1 MANAQA
7 NTQANTAYTVL
18 VVDDEAPNRLL
29 METALREEYTVITAE
44 SGAECMDYLANHPV
58 DLIIMDVRMPN
69 MTGYE
74 ACSAIKGQFSTKDI
88 PVIFLSA
95 HIDLE
100 DKLKGYEAGGD
111 DYLTKPCELK
121 EVFAKVKSQIALKES
136 LLNTKNMAMM
146 AITNSSE
153 LGMVNHFYESSFSCE
168 TVEKLAQQ
176 IIDTCH
182 TFDLECSLQIRNSS
196 GVFNASST
204 RDQCTV
210 LELDLMEQIRDSDR
224 IIHFGKRTAFNFD
237 NVSLIIK
244 NMPRDDEGKCGRL
257 NDHLASLLNGAEA
270 RIESIDLETA
280 QRKAVLDE
288 LNIALGNVN
297 SAVKEVEGGIRIR
310 QKQTSGIIA
319 SLFDEMQVGFS
330 SLALT
335 EEQEE
340 FFVGLVNN
348 HMEKVISLFTSNTEV
363 EKHFI
368 SIANDITRLMKS

>member
-1 MANAQA
+1 MANTPAK
-7 NTQANTAYTVL
+7 TPYTIL

-29 METALREEYTVITAE
+29 METALRKEYTVVTAE
-44 SGAECMDYLANHPV
+44 SGAECIDYLANQLV
-58 DLIIMDVRMPN
+58 DLIVMDVRMPN

-74 ACSAIKGQFSTKDI
+74 ACSAIKGQFRTKDI

-100 DKLKGYEAGGD
+100 DKLKGYEVGGD

-121 EVFAKVKSQIALKES
+121 EVFAKVKYQIALKES
-136 LLNTKNMAMM
+136 LSTTKNMAMM

-153 LGMVNHFYESSFSCE
+153 LGMVNDFYESSFSCE
-168 TVEKLAQQ
+168 TVEKLANQ

-182 TFDLECSLQIRNSS
+182 AFDLECSLQIRNSS
-196 GVFNASST
+196 EVFNASST

-210 LELDLMEQIRDSDR
+210 LEIDLIEQIRDADR

-244 NMPRDDEGKCGRL
+244 NMPREDEDKCGRL

-270 RIESIDLETA
+270 RIESMNLEIA
-280 QRKAVLDE
+280 QRKVVLDE
-288 LNIALGNVN
+288 LQVALGNVN
-297 SAVKEVEGGIRIR
+297 GAVKDVEDGITVR
-310 QKQTSGIIA
+310 QKKTSGIIA
-319 SLFDEMQVGFS
+319 SLFDEMHVGFS
-330 SLALT
+330 SLGLS
-335 EEQEE
+335 EEQED

-348 HMEKVISLFTSNTEV
+348 HMEKVISLFTSNTDV
-363 EKHFI
+363 EKHFV
-368 SIANDITRLMKS
+368 SIANDIARLMKP

>member
-1 MANAQA
+1 MANTPA
-7 NTQANTAYTVL
+7 NTPYTVL

-29 METALREEYTVITAE
+29 METALRDEYTVITVE
-44 SGAECMDYLANHPV
+44 SGAECLDYLANHPV

-74 ACSAIKGQFSTKDI
+74 ACSTIKGQFSTKDI

-95 HIDLE
+95 YTDLE

-121 EVFAKVKSQIALKES
+121 EVFAKVKYQIALKES

-168 TVEKLAQQ
+168 TIEKLAQQ
-176 IIDTCH
+176 IIDTCQS
-182 TFDLECSLQIRNSS
+182 FGLECSLQIRNSL

-204 RDQCTV
+204 RSQCTV
-210 LELDLMEQIRDSDR
+210 LGIDLIEQIRGADR

-244 NMPRDDEGKCGRL
+244 NMPRDDEDKCGRL

-270 RIESIDLETA
+270 RIESIDVEIA

-288 LNIALGNVN
+288 LQVALGHVN
-297 SAVKEVEGGIRIR
+297 SAVQDVEGGIKSR
-310 QKQTSGIIA
+310 QKKTASIIA
-319 SLFDEMQVGFS
+319 SLFDEMHVGFS
-330 SLALT
+330 SLALS

-348 HMEKVISLFTSNTEV
+348 HMDKVISLFTSNNNV

-368 SIANDITRLMKS
+368 SIANDITQLMKP

>member
-210 LELDLMEQIRDSDR
+210 LELDLMEQIRDADR
-224 IIHFGKRTAFNFD
+224 IIHFGKRTVFNFD

>member
-1 MANAQA
+1 MTMANTPASIP
-7 NTQANTAYTVL
+7 YTIL

-29 METALREEYTVITAE
+29 METALREEYTVITVE
-44 SGAECMDYLANHPV
+44 SGVECMDYLAIHSV

-95 HIDLE
+95 HTDLE

-121 EVFAKVKSQIALKES
+121 EVYVKVRAQIAQKKS
-136 LLNTKNMAMM
+136 ILNTKNMAMM

-153 LGMVNHFYESSFSCE
+153 LGMVNHFYESSFACE
-168 TVEKLAQQ
+168 TVESLAQQ

-182 TFDLECSLQIRNSS
+182 SFDLECSLQIRNSLE
-196 GVFNASST
+196 VFNASST
-204 RDQCTV
+204 RSQCTA
-210 LELDLMEQIRDSDR
+210 LEIDLMDKIRDADR
-224 IIHFGKRTAFNFD
+224 ILHFGKRTAFNFE
-237 NVSLIIK
+237 NISLIIK
-244 NMPRDDEGKCGRL
+244 NMPREDEDKCGRL

-270 RIESIDLETA
+270 RIESIDLEIA
-280 QRKAVLDE
+280 QRQTVLEE
-288 LNIALGNVN
+288 LQTALGHVN
-297 SAVKEVEGGIRIR
+297 SAVKDVEGGIKDR
-310 QKQTSGIIA
+310 QKKTSGIIA
-319 SLFDEMQVGFS
+319 SLFDEMHVGFS
-330 SLALT
+330 SLALS

-348 HMEKVISLFTSNTEV
+348 HMEKVISLFTSNADV

-368 SIANDITRLMKS
+368 SIASDITRLMKQ

>member
-1 MANAQA
+1 MAN
-7 NTQANTAYTVL
+7 TPYTVL

-29 METALREEYTVITAE
+29 METALRDEYTVITAE
-44 SGAECMDYLANHPV
+44 SGAECLDYLANHPV

-95 HIDLE
+95 HTDLE

-121 EVFAKVKSQIALKES
+121 EVFVKVKTQIALKES
-136 LLNTKNMAMM
+136 LANTKNMAMM

-182 TFDLECSLQIRNSS
+182 SFDLECSLQIRNSS
-196 GVFNASST
+196 DVFNASST
-204 RDQCTV
+204 RNQCTV
-210 LELDLMEQIRDSDR
+210 LEIDLIEQIRDADR

-244 NMPRDDEGKCGRL
+244 NMPRDDESKCGRL

-270 RIESIDLETA
+270 RIESIDIEIA

-288 LNIALGNVN
+288 LKIALGHVN
-297 SAVKEVEGGIRIR
+297 SAVRDVEDGIKAR
-310 QKQTSGIIA
+310 QKKTAGIIA
-319 SLFDEMQVGFS
+319 SLFDEMHVGFS
-330 SLALT
+330 SLALS

-348 HMEKVISLFTSNTEV
+348 HMDKVISLFTSNTDV

-368 SIANDITRLMKS
+368 SIANDITRLMKP

>member
-1 MANAQA
+1 MANTPA
-7 NTQANTAYTVL
+7 NTPYIVL

-29 METALREEYTVITAE
+29 MDTALREEYTVITVE
-44 SGAECMDYLANHPV
+44 SGAECLDYLASHPA

-69 MTGYE
+69 MSGYE
-74 ACSAIKGQFSTKDI
+74 ACSTIKGQFSTKDI

-95 HIDLE
+95 HTDLE

-121 EVFAKVKSQIALKES
+121 EVFAKVKSQISLKES

-153 LGMVNHFYESSFSCE
+153 LGMVNHFYESSFACE

-182 TFDLECSLQIRNSS
+182 SFDLECSLQIRNSS
-196 GVFNASST
+196 GIFNASST
-204 RDQCTV
+204 QNQCSA
-210 LELDLMEQIRDSDR
+210 LEIDLIEQIRGADR
-224 IIHFGKRTAFNFD
+224 IIHFGKRTVFNFE

-244 NMPRDDEGKCGRL
+244 NMPRDDESKCGRL

-270 RIESIDLETA
+270 RIESIDSEIA
-280 QRKAVLDE
+280 QRKIVLDE
-288 LNIALGNVN
+288 LKIALGNVN
-297 SAVKEVEGGIRIR
+297 SAVGDVEDGIKAR
-310 QKQTSGIIA
+310 QKQTATIIA
-319 SLFDEMQVGFS
+319 SLFDEMHVGFS
-330 SLALT
+330 SLALS

-348 HMEKVISLFTSNTEV
+348 HMDKVISLFTSNTDV

-368 SIANDITRLMKS
+368 SIANDITRLMKP

>member
-1 MANAQA
+1 MANTPA
-7 NTQANTAYTVL
+7 NTPYTVL

-29 METALREEYTVITAE
+29 METALRDEYTVITVE
-44 SGAECMDYLANHPV
+44 SGAECLDYLANHPV

-74 ACSAIKGQFSTKDI
+74 ACSTIKGQFSTKDI

-95 HIDLE
+95 YTDLE

-121 EVFAKVKSQIALKES
+121 EVFAKVKYQIALKES

-168 TVEKLAQQ
+168 TIEKLAQQ
-176 IIDTCH
+176 IIDTCQS
-182 TFDLECSLQIRNSS
+182 FGLECSLQIRNSL

-204 RDQCTV
+204 RSQCTV
-210 LELDLMEQIRDSDR
+210 LEIDLIEQIRGADR

-244 NMPRDDEGKCGRL
+244 NMPRDDEDKCGRL

-270 RIESIDLETA
+270 RIESIDVEIA

-288 LNIALGNVN
+288 LQVALGHVN
-297 SAVKEVEGGIRIR
+297 SAVQDVEGGIKSR
-310 QKQTSGIIA
+310 QKKTASIIA
-319 SLFDEMQVGFS
+319 SLFDEMHVGFS
-330 SLALT
+330 SLALS

-348 HMEKVISLFTSNTEV
+348 HMDKVISLFTSNNNV

-368 SIANDITRLMKS
+368 SIANDITQLMKP

>member
-1 MANAQA
+1 MANTPA
-7 NTQANTAYTVL
+7 NTPYTVL

-29 METALREEYTVITAE
+29 METALRDEYTVITAE
-44 SGAECMDYLANHPV
+44 SGAECLDYLANHPV

-95 HIDLE
+95 HTDLE

-121 EVFAKVKSQIALKES
+121 EVFVKVKTQIALKES
-136 LLNTKNMAMM
+136 LANTKNMAMM

-182 TFDLECSLQIRNSS
+182 SFDLECSLQIRNSS
-196 GVFNASST
+196 DVFNASST
-204 RDQCTV
+204 RNQCTV
-210 LELDLMEQIRDSDR
+210 LEIDLIEQIRDADR

-244 NMPRDDEGKCGRL
+244 NMPRDDESKCGRL

-270 RIESIDLETA
+270 RIESIDVEIA

-288 LNIALGNVN
+288 LQNALGHVN
-297 SAVKEVEGGIRIR
+297 SAVKDVEDGIKDR
-310 QKQTSGIIA
+310 QKQTAGIIA
-319 SLFDEMQVGFS
+319 SLFDEMHVGFS
-330 SLALT
+330 SLALS

-348 HMEKVISLFTSNTEV
+348 HMDKVISLFTSNNNV

-368 SIANDITRLMKS
+368 SIANDITRLMKP